1 MLLKEQI
8 LFIKSGELSFLRFLG
23 NLPKNSRKLSVH
35 RKFPHQEIR
44 WKSLCF
50 TQSLLISTYSF
61 LLFLYTVS
69 QRYKR
74 DYLHASTDILFYIKF
89 YNINMMK
96 KHQIIIPCYN
106 TKRPLTKHK
115 GPDLSLPPPSS
126 PVHYLQLR
134 PCSYVN

>member
-89 YNINMMK
+89 YNINTMK
-96 KHQIIIPCYN
+96 KQIIIPCYN

-115 GPDLSLPPPSS
+115 GPDLSLPPPPPQSTICS
-126 PVHYLQLR
+126 YAPVHM
-134 PCSYVN
+134 